1 MLFKEVDIA
10 QGLTAAAAN
19 IINEYQATSLVS
31 RVPPFF
37 QPVKNYHKLQLTIKA
52 IKSIVFINGQYVRK
66 ANKLWLE
73 KNCIRSEKGRH
84 GLYDY

>member
-1 MLFKEVDIA
+1 MDTGTVLFKEVDIA

-37 QPVKNYHKLQLTIKA
+37 QPVKNYHKLQLTIK
-52 IKSIVFINGQYVRK
+52 IHSVYKWPKSMKRFYF
-66 ANKLWLE
+66 
-73 KNCIRSEKGRH
+73 
-84 GLYDY
+84 